1 MGGMMGGN
9 EPRQFGYADGDRRVS
24 ALIDM
29 INGGGAGRAGQRFEG
44 GGLLSDIGNQLFRPY
59 GFEERMGQVRPQAR
73 PMRPPMAPAAAP
85 APAPAP
91 AMPAPPMGG
100 GRTAVGPQRLP
111 MPQSEAELFQMF
123 MNASPEEQARIYRD
137 LLAPP
142 MGAAPAPAPAMSPFE
157 RFGGQAPAAY
167 EPPLPNMGG
176 GRTAVGPQRLPMPL
190 TFEQFVAG
198 LGPVAQTASPEAL
211 MTAYR
216 QHMMG
221 Y

>member
-9 EPRQFGYADGDRRVS
+9 EPRQFGYMDGDRKVS
-24 ALIDM
+24 ALLDM
-29 INGGGAGRAGQRFEG
+29 INGGGMGRAGQQFEG

-73 PMRPPMAPAAAP
+73 PMRPPMAAPMASAP
-85 APAPAP
+85 APS
-91 AMPAPPMGG
+91 MPAPPMGG
-100 GRTAVGPQRLP
+100 GRTAVGPQR
-111 MPQSEAELFQMF
+111 
-123 MNASPEEQARIYRD
+123 
-137 LLAPP
+137 
-142 MGAAPAPAPAMSPFE
+142 MS
-157 RFGGQAPAAY
+157 
-167 EPPLPNMGG
+167 
-176 GRTAVGPQRLPMPL
+176 VPL

>member
-9 EPRQFGYADGDRRVS
+9 EPRQFGYMYGDRKVS

-73 PMRPPMAPAAAP
+73 PMRPPMAPP

-91 AMPAPPMGG
+91 AMSPFERFGGQAPAAYEPPLPNMGG

-142 MGAAPAPAPAMSPFE
+142 MRMPGF
-157 RFGGQAPAAY
+157 
-167 EPPLPNMGG
+167 GG
-176 GRTAVGPQRLPMPL
+176 GR
-190 TFEQFVAG
+190 
-198 LGPVAQTASPEAL
+198 
-211 MTAYR
+211 
-216 QHMMG
+216 
-221 Y
+221 